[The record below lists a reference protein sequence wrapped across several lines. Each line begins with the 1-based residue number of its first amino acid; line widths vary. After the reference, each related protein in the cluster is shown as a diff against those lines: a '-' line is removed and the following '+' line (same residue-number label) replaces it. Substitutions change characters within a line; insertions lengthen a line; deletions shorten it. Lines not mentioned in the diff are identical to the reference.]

1 MNEWM
6 EEWMKAGMMEE
17 WMKRVE
23 LRNDGSKWSGEVDI
37 NQLKDIYLALITN
50 TSTMHSILSYD
61 LRCETEFN
69 GLAGK

>member
-1 MNEWM
+1 MNGWIEG
-6 EEWMKAGMMEE
+6 WMKEGMMEE
-17 WMKRVE
+17 WMKRAE

-50 TSTMHSILSYD
+50 TSTRHYN